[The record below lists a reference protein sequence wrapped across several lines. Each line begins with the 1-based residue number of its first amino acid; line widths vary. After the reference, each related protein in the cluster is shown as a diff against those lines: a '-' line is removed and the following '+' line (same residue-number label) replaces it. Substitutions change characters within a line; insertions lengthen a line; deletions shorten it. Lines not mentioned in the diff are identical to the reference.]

1 MQLSNNFENQFKVV
15 DTIAGHIH
23 SLEDNGHLYQEVTVR
38 VLLYK
43 LFQFCD
49 TLNDNELALLNQVL
63 HI

>member
-1 MQLSNNFENQFKVV
+1 MKLYDNYKDQFKFV
-15 DTIAGHIH
+15 DTFADQINF
-23 SLEDNGHLYQEVTVR
+23 LEQNGQLYQEDTIR
-38 VLLYK
+38 ILLYK